1 MGEYNMTEKEKKEFE
16 DKFWNSPLDEEE
28 QWYEDHSDDFVPVEN
43 LQKERKVLIQAAK
56 NTVRNIEKQNKK
68 MFSLR
73 LEQEDINGLKEIAKE
88 QGLPY
93 QSLIGSIVH
102 RYINGTLVD
111 ISEVK
116 KILVFQ
122 K

>member
-1 MGEYNMTEKEKKEFE
+1 MTEKEKKEFE

-43 LQKERKVLIQAAK
+43 LQKEHKALIQAAK

>member
-1 MGEYNMTEKEKKEFE
+1 MTEKEKKEFE